1 MVAGLDADKVERYLK
16 SLLGND
22 IALLSLTHLGEPP
35 DEALG
40 KSYGYGSRA
49 GIDCRAGDGEH
60 RSAMLHTMSPG
71 SFRHE
76 HMADRARMVAPFFA
90 FRGSYFGI

>member
-40 KSYGYGSRA
+40 KSYGYGRRA
-49 GIDCRAGDGEH
+49 GVNCRAGNGEH
-60 RSAMLHTMSPG
+60 RSAMLHTMSRGAVRSRTHGRSHSHGG
-71 SFRHE
+71 SVLRFTR
-76 HMADRARMVAPFFA
+76 VLL
-90 FRGSYFGI
+90 